1 MNVRLQT
8 NSSAFSGGQSLLL
21 GGGLKSAQEKKQ
33 RQAQCTQQIAVL
45 ENQKSNLKN
54 MQCDSLE
61 GIAMKLDMLQDYD
74 DQITAVKTAYN
85 NEQMFHVMDEARE
98 RGEKIAEQA
107 EKMKPKTE
115 EERREEAVEEA
126 KEALGAEE
134 SEGLLEELLEE
145 ATDMMEEVIEESAEV
160 LDEMQELQEQAEE
173 MSVQET
179 TEDLEVVSD
188 SLQTAEFAYASGQE
202 TIVSQYAKIL
212 QEEAEETLYQPLD
225 IRV

>member
-8 NSSAFSGGQSLLL
+8 NNSAFSGGQSVLL
-21 GGGLKSAQEKKQ
+21 GGGLKSTQEKKQ
-33 RQAQCTQQIAVL
+33 RQAQCSQQIAVL
-45 ENQKSNLKN
+45 ENQKSNLKT

-61 GIAMKLDMLQDYD
+61 GIAMKLDMLQDYN

-107 EKMKPKTE
+107 EKMKPKTA

-145 ATDMMEEVIEESAEV
+145 ATDMMEEVIEESAEA
-160 LDEMQELQEQAEE
+160 LEEMEELQEQMEDLT
-173 MSVQET
+173 VQET
-179 TEDLEVVSD
+179 TEELEVVSD
-188 SLQTAEFAYASGQE
+188 SLQTAEQPNTASQE

-212 QEEAEETLYQPLD
+212 QEEAQNKLYQPLD